1 MDAYHPRAIQ
11 DHSIGMLANY
21 RNRQLQDAKQ
31 DAPKGSGRKGKVTP
45 LGPGFTTNLKT
56 AGESVYLGLK
66 VIFTANDK
74 QVPPPFKIDEL
85 LTATDK
91 MLDAEEKKWINELV
105 EARMKDKTQAYVTT
119 PEFCQ
124 FLDKCMDLEKQE
136 RGEKKEHLEKK
147 VKGDRLFLSFF
158 DM

>member
-1 MDAYHPRAIQ
+1 
-11 DHSIGMLANY
+11 
-21 RNRQLQDAKQ
+21 
-31 DAPKGSGRKGKVTP
+31 
-45 LGPGFTTNLKT
+45 
-56 AGESVYLGLK
+56 
-66 VIFTANDK
+66 
-74 QVPPPFKIDEL
+74 
-85 LTATDK
+85 

-119 PEFCQ
+119 QEFCQ

-147 VKGDRLFLSFF
+147 EKGDRLFLSFF